1 LAEERL
7 IDANLCLMTEKHV
20 ALRCRALARSGL
32 RARRIGRAGRAGGG
46 KQNNG
51 GKDGKN
57 ALHGETSID

>member
-7 IDANLCLMTEKHV
+7 SNTNLCSMTEKHV
-20 ALRCRALARSGL
+20 ALRRRTLTRSGL
-32 RARRIGRAGRAGGG
+32 RARRIGRAGRAGSG